1 MIKNVMFVFAALG
14 LVALSACS
22 HKHHKHEESS
32 TETAEAAVTGPS
44 HAQAVL
50 KSAKGHKI
58 KGTIHFTQNDHMM
71 KIDTMVDGLKPGPHG
86 FHIHETGDCSKADFT
101 SAGGHFN
108 PDKTPH
114 GSTSGDKRHAGDM
127 GNLTADRKGKAH
139 TSLEI
144 HGMTMKDGP
153 SSIIGK
159 AVIIHADPDDLKS
172 QPVGNAGARVACG
185 IIEAMQ

>member
-1 MIKNVMFVFAALG
+1 MTNKIALSLAIIG
-14 LVALSACS
+14 LTALSACS
-22 HKHHKHEESS
+22 HKQHKHAETPVET
-32 TETAEAAVTGPS
+32 TEASGPS

-50 KSAKGHKI
+50 KSAKGHKVT
-58 KGTIHFTQNDHMM
+58 GTIHFTENGHMM
-71 KIDTMVDGLKPGPHG
+71 KIDTMVNGLKPGPHG

-108 PDKTPH
+108 PDKKPH
-114 GSTSGDKRHAGDM
+114 GSATGDQRHAGDM
-127 GNLTADRKGKAH
+127 GNLVADNKGKAH
-139 TSLEI
+139 TSMEV

-153 SSIIGK
+153 HSIIGK

-185 IIEAMQ
+185 IVEAM